1 MGGIKLR
8 TEKNQLTDK
17 TTDQSCQNKLLKNT
31 FKEYYIFN
39 FDKFTGDVEVLYSTL
54 STHREIT

>member
-1 MGGIKLR
+1 MEGIKLR

-17 TTDQSCQNKLLKNT
+17 TTDQSCQNKLWKNI

-39 FDKFTGDVEVLYSTL
+39 F
-54 STHREIT
+54 